1 MTIFEKE
8 LITWLKETEAE
19 LLADGL
25 IPTLKLAIEK
35 ALDQVE
41 VEVDNSQFVDSE
53 PADFT
58 GSSPEDGQGR

>member
-41 VEVDNSQFVDSE
+41 VEVDNE